1 MMVASTKKYDSKTN
15 ALNASHKISQAITQ
29 IDATLNFYEDGHA
42 VLRKALRN
50 FVEVR
55 HLSIEELQDELI
67 DALWRAE
74 IAVKK
79 TEIYENALSVIKA
92 VNLAEAS
99 RPKGG
104 RPKNPWAQVA
114 YEQAKLH
121 LSKHGR
127 LPTAKLLSKNV
138 CQFALS
144 KGFVETASGEE
155 AFSVSTAKDYLGY
168 FKNSL
173 PVFNLLTA
181 EQWFGLFDGDFAST
195 KYFGENL
202 FPP

>member
-1 MMVASTKKYDSKTN
+1 MMVASTKKYDSKTYAIN
-15 ALNASHKISQAITQ
+15 ANQKISVAIKE
-29 IDATLNFYEDGHA
+29 IDEALNFYEGGHA
-42 VLRKALRN
+42 ALRKSLRN

-55 HLSIEELQDELI
+55 HLSIDELQDELI
-67 DALWRAE
+67 DALWRTE
-74 IAVKK
+74 IAAKK

-92 VNLAEAS
+92 ANVAEAS

-114 YEQAKLH
+114 YKQAKLH
-121 LSKHGR
+121 LSKQGR

-155 AFSVSTAKDYLGY
+155 AFSVSTAKEYLGH

-181 EQWFGLFDGDFAST
+181 EQWFSLFDGDFAST

>member
-1 MMVASTKKYDSKTN
+1 MVASTKKYDSKTN

>member
-1 MMVASTKKYDSKTN
+1 MVASTKKNDSKTN
-15 ALNASHKISQAITQ
+15 VLNASQKISLAITQ
-29 IDATLNFYEDGHA
+29 IDKDLNFYEGGDA
-42 VLRKALRN
+42 TLRKALRN

-55 HLSIEELQDELI
+55 NLSIDELQDELI

-74 IAVKK
+74 MAAKK
-79 TEIYENALSVIKA
+79 IEIYENALSVIKA
-92 VNLAEAS
+92 ANVAETK

-121 LSKHGR
+121 LSKQGR

-144 KGFVETASGEE
+144 KGFAETASGKE

-195 KYFGENL
+195 EYFGENL

>member
-1 MMVASTKKYDSKTN
+1 MVASTKKNDSKTN
-15 ALNASHKISQAITQ
+15 VLNASQKISLAITQ
-29 IDATLNFYEDGHA
+29 IDKDLNFYEGGDA
-42 VLRKALRN
+42 TLRKALRN

-55 HLSIEELQDELI
+55 NLSIDELQDELI

-74 IAVKK
+74 IATKK
-79 TEIYENALSVIKA
+79 IEIYENALSVIKA
-92 VNLAEAS
+92 ANVAETK

-121 LSKHGR
+121 LSKQGR

-144 KGFVETASGEE
+144 KGFVETASGKE

-181 EQWFGLFDGDFAST
+181 EQWFGLFDGDFGST
-195 KYFGENL
+195 EYFGENL

>member
-1 MMVASTKKYDSKTN
+1 MMVASIKKYDSKTN
-15 ALNASHKISQAITQ
+15 ALNASHKISRAITQ
-29 IDATLNFYEDGHA
+29 IDEALNFYEGGHA
-42 VLRKALRN
+42 TLRKALRN

-55 HLSIEELQDELI
+55 HLSIDELQDELI

-74 IAVKK
+74 MAAKK
-79 TEIYENALSVIKA
+79 IEIYENTLSVIKA
-92 VNLAEAS
+92 ANVAETK

-121 LSKHGR
+121 LSKQGR
-127 LPTAKLLSKNV
+127 LPTAKFLSKNV

-144 KGFVETASGEE
+144 KGFVETASGKE

-195 KYFGENL
+195 EYFGENL

>member
-1 MMVASTKKYDSKTN
+1 MVASTIKYDSKTN
-15 ALNASHKISQAITQ
+15 ALNASQKISLVITQ
-29 IDATLNFYEDGHA
+29 IDEALNFYEGGHA
-42 VLRKALRN
+42 TLRKALRN

-55 HLSIEELQDELI
+55 HLSIDELQDELI

-74 IAVKK
+74 IAAKK

-92 VNLAEAS
+92 ANLAEAS

-121 LSKHGR
+121 LSERGR
-127 LPTAKLLSKNV
+127 LPTAKLLSKMV
-138 CQFALS
+138 CEFALS
-144 KGFVETASGEE
+144 KGYSETALGEE

-173 PVFNLLTA
+173 PVFKLLTA
-181 EQWFGLFDGDFAST
+181 EQWLSFFDGDFAST

-202 FPP
+202 FPS